1 MAEDPSSAAPVAPR
15 GRIRMTDIASELG
28 ISKAAVSYALNGLPG
43 VAADTRQRVLD
54 LARERGW
61 HASSSARALS
71 GARTGVVGLV
81 LSRPTDVLTAETF
94 FIRFLAGVESVLTR
108 SGGSLLL
115 KVIGDHPQLEIE
127 TYERWWGERRIDGV
141 ILLDERYRDPRVA
154 AVSRI
159 GVPAVLCGGP
169 VKSAELPCLWTDQAA
184 DAVAV
189 VEHLATLGH
198 RRIAH
203 VSGPLEFAHERA
215 RRRGVRRAA
224 HERGVEVTTV
234 AAEYTGSQAGDET
247 VRLVSSAAP
256 PTAIV
261 YGNDVMAVSG
271 MGALAEAG
279 RRVPEDVS
287 VVSWDDSALTAVV
300 RPSVT
305 ALWRD
310 TPTFGATAA
319 RMLLDLVDGRRSGPV
334 QVAPSLLRDRESTGR
349 APR

>member
-1 MAEDPSSAAPVAPR
+1 MVQDQSSVEQATARPRVRMA
-15 GRIRMTDIASELG
+15 DIARELG

-94 FIRFLAGVESVLTR
+94 FIRFLAGVESVLNR

-115 KVIGDHPQLEIE
+115 KVIGDHPELEIA

-141 ILLDERYRDPRVA
+141 LMVDERYRDARVD
-154 AVSRI
+154 AVARL

-169 VKSAELPCLWTDQAA
+169 VKAAQLPCLWTDQAA
-184 DAVAV
+184 DAAIV
-189 VEHLATLGH
+189 VEHLARLGH
-198 RRIAH
+198 RRVAH
-203 VSGPLEFAHERA
+203 ISGPLEFAHERG

-224 HERGVEVTTV
+224 RDRGMEVTTV
-234 AAEYTGSQAGDET
+234 AADYTGPQAGEET
-247 VRLVSSAAP
+247 ARLMRAPEP

-279 RRVPEDVS
+279 CRVPEDVS
-287 VVSWDDSALTAVV
+287 VVSWDDSALTCVT
-300 RPSVT
+300 RPTIT

-310 TPTFGATAA
+310 TPAYGATAA
-319 RMLLDLVDGRRSGPV
+319 RLLLDLVDGKQPGPV
-334 QVAPSLLRDRESTGR
+334 QVAASALRERDSTAAVR
-349 APR
+349 